1 MADAVADRGGCAEA
15 EDETGDEFFL
25 LLAGLMNQLALIAQS
40 LHIFLHGG
48 QASCAG
54 AGVGGGDGEGAEG
67 DCGGG
72 GDN

>member
-1 MADAVADRGGCAEA
+1 MADAVADGCGCAET
-15 EDETGDEFFL
+15 EDETGDEFLL
-25 LLAGLMNQLALIAQS
+25 LLAGFMDQLALIAQS
-40 LHIFLHGG
+40 LHIFLHSCE
-48 QASCAG
+48 ASCAG